1 MLVLPVLPGSLP
13 AQHHDQRAVVI
24 LQGAHLLI
32 IIIIIITAII
42 IIIIII
48 MITMLLTCSAHTA
61 LWLASPSQVPT
72 PGSFSR
78 VRI

>member
-32 IIIIIITAII
+32 IIIIF
-42 IIIIII
+42 IIIII
-48 MITMLLTCSAHTA
+48 MITMQVTCSAHTA
-61 LWLASPSQVPT
+61 LMLASPSQVPT